1 MEDSMRAIGS
11 SCVPKIC
18 EVHHLGGPWDVYE
31 ERVEG
36 RGLQPSE
43 FIQIGEDAEQLIAKL
58 GMRKMAEKGYH
69 FHLRPGTKKG
79 DGTTL
84 TRFREFHGVGFRDTP
99 DFTLSESKGHRK
111 VLMVGEIKLV
121 RNSADKD
128 LYGEDWSQELPEGYL
143 VQCQFHCFIYQVDVC
158 VVFVSFGFW
167 GPPKIYLV
175 KADDAKIAAMVE
187 RSAAWWKAHV
197 EKRVPPSIDATD
209 ACSVYLK
216 HLALHDEA
224 LRECTQEEFARAVAM
239 GQRRQLMKQLEK
251 EDKADA
257 NFFREQI
264 GGHRGI
270 RLGDRSNI
278 TCSTNKH
285 GTRTLR
291 LSLKE
296 LL

>member
-1 MEDSMRAIGS
+1 MRAIGS
-11 SCVPKIC
+11 SCIGKVC

-36 RGLQPSE
+36 RGLQPSAFLE
-43 FIQIGEDAEQLIAKL
+43 IGELVEPVIAKL
-58 GMRKMAEKGYH
+58 GMQKMAEKGYH

-84 TRFREFHGVGFRDTP
+84 TRFREFHDVGFRDTP

-121 RNSADKD
+121 RNPADKD

-143 VQCQFHCFIYQVDVC
+143 VQAQFHCFFYQVDVC
-158 VVFVSFGFW
+158 VVFVSFGLY
-167 GPPKIYLV
+167 GAPKIYLV
-175 KADDAKIAAMVE
+175 KADDEKIARMIKQ
-187 RSAAWWKAHV
+187 AADWWKAHV
-197 EKRVPPSIDATD
+197 EKRVPPPIDATE
-209 ACSVYLK
+209 ACATYLK
-216 HLALHDEA
+216 HQQMRDESI
-224 LRECTQEEFARAVAM
+224 RDCTQEEFARAIEM
-239 GQRRQLMKQLEK
+239 GQRRQLISELQSK
-251 EDKADA
+251 DKADQ
-257 NFFREQI
+257 NFFREQV
-264 GGHRGI
+264 GDLRGI
-270 RLGDRSNI
+270 RFGEKATI
-278 TCSTNKH
+278 TSTPNKH